1 MSNALTHY
9 SAGATASISAAN
21 RKKLS
26 TRALVLITTIF
37 TIVCGFAVVLGF
49 LIWQSSQQQKAS
61 VQQLLEQMSKTN
73 AYAVQGQIDV
83 ALFTARNLV
92 QSVTTLRSEGSPD
105 RATAENL
112 LKNALKNNPSLL
124 SMSLAWEP
132 DAFDGK
138 DQQYAAQPDQDPK
151 GRFVKYVD
159 RDNAGNIAIHNL
171 TDYET
176 PGSGDYYL
184 LPRKL
189 QKEVVL
195 EPYSY
200 PYNGVNVLLTSIAV
214 PIMING
220 KFYGSA
226 TADFSL
232 ETLQQMVGNFKPFN
246 GTGYATLFSPS
257 GAYLSHPDKTR
268 ITKKLE
274 GNQPLMESITSGKA
288 YNSEHFNSFTNT
300 WMMNAYS
307 PVNIG
312 NTGTPW
318 MLGITVPVDVVMA
331 NAIKQRNIALIMA
344 VLSIV
349 AVSLVI
355 SLVFT
360 RKVLR
365 PVGGEPVLA
374 AEIALRVSQGDL
386 THAIPV
392 QPGDTRS
399 IFYAMAVM
407 QQQLQEI
414 AGQLLNSSESVSH
427 GAAEISAGN
436 VDLAARTEQQAAAL
450 EETAASMEQITATV
464 KQNADNAHN
473 ATRLTH
479 NAEQIAQRGDEIVSQ
494 VVNIMGGINESSRKI
509 SEITGIISSIAFQ
522 TNILALNAAVEAA
535 RAGEQGRGFAVV
547 AGEVR
552 NLAQRSADAVKD
564 ITTLISESA
573 SRVEQGVGLVEN
585 AGVTMRDML
594 AAVTSVKD
602 IMEEIVAASDEQS
615 RGISQVTQAVH
626 EMDGVTQQNAAL
638 VQEATAAAASLE
650 DQAGQLTR
658 LVQVFRLS

>member
-9 SAGATASISAAN
+9 SADAPAPISAAN
-21 RKKLS
+21 RNKLS

-61 VQQLLEQMSKTN
+61 AQQLLEQMSTTN

-232 ETLQQMVGNFKPFN
+232 ETLQQMVGSFKPFN

-274 GNQPLMESITSGKA
+274 GNQPLMDSITSGKT

-392 QPGDTRS
+392 QPGDTHS

-552 NLAQRSADAVKD
+552 NLAQRSANAVKD